1 MQRFQLSVTL
11 MVTLVISTMFAGTSY
26 AAPTQMRKLNADRP
40 TEIFL
45 VGNKVTLAPFA
56 HVRFCA
62 RNPEDCAMATHV
74 AASGGNVE
82 HNIASLSRINMR
94 VNNQMIARNDDAASG
109 DVWDVDVASGDCE
122 DFALT
127 KRRALIKAGWPP
139 ASLRIAIALTS
150 AGEGHA
156 VLVAT
161 TTTGDVVLDNRTNQ
175 IKPWKKSGLRF
186 TKIQSTV
193 NPKAWL
199 SL

>member
-1 MQRFQLSVTL
+1 
-11 MVTLVISTMFAGTSY
+11 
-26 AAPTQMRKLNADRP
+26 
-40 TEIFL
+40 
-45 VGNKVTLAPFA
+45 
-56 HVRFCA
+56 
-62 RNPEDCAMATHV
+62 MATHV